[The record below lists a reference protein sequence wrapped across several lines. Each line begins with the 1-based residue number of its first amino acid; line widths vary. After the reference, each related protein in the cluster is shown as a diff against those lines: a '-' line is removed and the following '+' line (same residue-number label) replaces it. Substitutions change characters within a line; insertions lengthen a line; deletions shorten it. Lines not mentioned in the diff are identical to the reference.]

1 MAKKQTVKTLRIKQ
15 VRSGIG
21 YTVRTK
27 NTLKALGF
35 RKIGDVVVHQ
45 ENDALLGM
53 LDKVSHLVEI
63 ETVNEEK

>member
-35 RKIGDVVVHQ
+35 RKVG
-45 ENDALLGM
+45 ECC
-53 LDKVSHLVEI
+53 
-63 ETVNEEK
+63 